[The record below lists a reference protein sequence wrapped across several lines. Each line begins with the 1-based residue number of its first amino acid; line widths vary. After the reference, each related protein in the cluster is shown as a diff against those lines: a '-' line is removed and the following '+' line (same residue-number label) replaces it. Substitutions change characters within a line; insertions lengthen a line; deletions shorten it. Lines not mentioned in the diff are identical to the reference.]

1 MLIESR
7 ITYARRRYG
16 PYASSHEALGVIT
29 EEYQELVQAIRSNN
43 IQDIAKEAQ
52 DLAACATKL
61 ARDCG
66 GKAFRAR
73 SVK

>member
-7 ITYARRRYG
+7 IKAARQRYG
-16 PYASSHEALGVIT
+16 AYASSHEALGVIT
-29 EEYQELVQAIRSNN
+29 EEYLELMQAVRSNN
-43 IQDIAKEAQ
+43 IQDIFKEAM

-66 GKAFRAR
+66 NKQFRAR